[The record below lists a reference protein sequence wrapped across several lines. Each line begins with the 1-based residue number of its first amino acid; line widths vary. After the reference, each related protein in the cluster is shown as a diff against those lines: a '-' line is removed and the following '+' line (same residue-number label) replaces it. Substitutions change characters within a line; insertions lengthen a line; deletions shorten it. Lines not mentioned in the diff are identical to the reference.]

1 MSTESMLCAC
11 LCVRCACV
19 HALRAHKNESII
31 SIYQTISISIA
42 ELSQKNES
50 ETEHQNVFHGRIE
63 EFDKVEM
70 ETVAATPIEN
80 QHLPN
85 DKNRKIYHPYC
96 SRFCTHP
103 IPLICLTIHPFR
115 QNRRHQMQ
123 KWNEGKNQQ
132 IQKLVRKEWQKNILK
147 ATITPLIV
155 IPHTRPLSTH
165 VAFCMQKF

>member
-42 ELSQKNES
+42 ELSQKNKS
-50 ETEHQNVFHGRIE
+50 ETEHENVFHGRIE

-85 DKNRKIYHPYC
+85 DKNRKIYHPHC

-103 IPLICLTIHPFR
+103 IPLICLTIHSDKIEDTKCR
-115 QNRRHQMQ
+115 
-123 KWNEGKNQQ
+123 NETREKTNKYKN
-132 IQKLVRKEWQKNILK
+132 LYAKNDKKIY
-147 ATITPLIV
+147 
-155 IPHTRPLSTH
+155 
-165 VAFCMQKF
+165 